1 MILLDTNAL
10 LWLGTDDVRLGA
22 QARALLGA
30 EPPVYYSAVSVAEIT
45 IKHMLGE
52 LPLPGGARFPD
63 VFGEMG
69 LFELPL
75 NSRQASSMRD
85 VPELHGHDPFDR
97 LLIAQAYGARCVF
110 LTADRRLLALER
122 TWIRDARA

>member
-10 LWLGTDDVRLGA
+10 LWLATDDARLGSVSRELVA
-22 QARALLGA
+22 TDA
-30 EPPVYYSAVSVAEIT
+30 PVYYSAVSIAEIT
-45 IKHMLGE
+45 IKHMLGK

-69 LFELPL
+69 LYELPL
-75 NSRQASSMRD
+75 SVRQASDMRE

-97 LLIAQAYGARCVF
+97 LLIAQAYRNRCTF

-122 TWIRDARA
+122 TWIRDVRA